1 MRGIGVD
8 IVDLDRLDIDNLH
21 FVERILTVE
30 EYQIFRMI
38 HTQQR
43 KLEFLGGRFAGK
55 EAYLKAHHTGL
66 GGIDFHD
73 IQILNDETGCPYLN
87 DKKAHISIS
96 HEKICNCIRCIRR
109 VKRKLYSLTLR
120 LKVIPIS
127 LVSFL

>member
-1 MRGIGVD
+1 MKGIGVD

-96 HEKICNCIRCIRR
+96 HEKKFAIAF
-109 VKRKLYSLTLR
+109 VVLEE
-120 LKVIPIS
+120 
-127 LVSFL
+127 